1 VWLIGDCQALIDGHP
16 FENRKTI
23 DDVLSDIRSLVL
35 ELKLLQGVS
44 FEQLHRED
52 PGRQFIQPLLKM
64 QHLLQNNSGSMFG
77 YPVLD
82 GTSLSGNGIQVRQV
96 ASGETQ
102 IVLASDGY
110 PVLKPTLA
118 DSESYLTTILA
129 EDPLLFRAFR
139 STKGLSPGNQSFDD
153 RAYIRFRIEARG

>member
-1 VWLIGDCQALIDGHP
+1 
-16 FENRKTI
+16 
-23 DDVLSDIRSLVL
+23 
-35 ELKLLQGVS
+35 
-44 FEQLHRED
+44 
-52 PGRQFIQPLLKM
+52 
-64 QHLLQNNSGSMFG
+64 MFG